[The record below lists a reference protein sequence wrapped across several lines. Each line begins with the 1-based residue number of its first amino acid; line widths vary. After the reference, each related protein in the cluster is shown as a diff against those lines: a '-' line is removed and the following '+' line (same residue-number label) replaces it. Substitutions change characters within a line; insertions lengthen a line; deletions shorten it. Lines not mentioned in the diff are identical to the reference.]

1 MRLLCTSLFLSYIV
15 AFTIC
20 VQGCR
25 PTRIET
31 FAFEK
36 VYLDNEVVKIPYRN
50 VILPLP
56 LPPSPRGNFNSWGKD
71 AREFAYIRALKGWAP
86 IFVLHPLEP
95 PNEDYAY
102 VTNNRYIA
110 TFTERNQIIDNTA
123 AMCDYFLDEVF
134 NIPVAYMAECEATAN
149 NTLIVKA
156 QFRRLSVASFNHF
169 STHPIESCT
178 SAVILFTQKHI
189 YIKSYS
195 DKCFRRYHRKPYETE
210 GRNEWN

>member
-195 DKCFRRYHRKPYETE
+195 DKCFRRYHREPYETE

>member
-1 MRLLCTSLFLSYIV
+1 MKSLYIIV
-15 AFTIC
+15 GILIFTLHI
-20 VQGCR
+20 QGCR
-25 PTRIET
+25 RSSAEEAFMTTNVRLDKEVIE
-31 FAFEK
+31 
-36 VYLDNEVVKIPYRN
+36 IPYQEIN
-50 VILPLP
+50 LPLP

-71 AREFAYIRALKGWAP
+71 TREFAYIRALKGWAP

-102 VTNNRYIA
+102 VSNNRYIA
-110 TFTERNQIIDNTA
+110 TFTERNQIIDNTVA
-123 AMCDYFLDEVF
+123 RCDYFLDEIF

-149 NTLIVKA
+149 NSLIVKT

-169 STHPIESCT
+169 STHPIESRT
-178 SAVILFTQKHI
+178 SAVVLFTQKHI